1 MKRGI
6 TKVNIVFTLIEGYLV
21 QPLRL
26 LNDNNFKLNTDK
38 GGINHFVLSFPY
50 LRFFVL

>member
-6 TKVNIVFTLIEGYLV
+6 AKVNIVFTLTEEYFV
-21 QPLRL
+21 QHLRL
-26 LNDNNFKLNTDK
+26 LNDINFILNTDK

-50 LRFFVL
+50 